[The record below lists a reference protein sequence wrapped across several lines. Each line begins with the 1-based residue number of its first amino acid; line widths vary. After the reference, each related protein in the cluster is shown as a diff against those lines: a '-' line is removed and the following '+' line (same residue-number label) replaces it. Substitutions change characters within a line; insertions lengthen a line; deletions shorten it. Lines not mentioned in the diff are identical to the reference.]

1 MNAKQPGILK
11 KVFQLHVLKVCLYI
25 TNLAAITMYIFVRLL
40 FHDYNISIKEDLMNF
55 GKTILIAVIL
65 GSVLC
70 TIYVAVVIVHKIFSN
85 KKETILA
92 SIGGG
97 EERNTMSLP
106 DDMKIAC

>member
-1 MNAKQPGILK
+1 MNTKQPTILK
-11 KVFQLHVLKVCLYI
+11 RIFQLHVLRACLYI

-55 GKTILIAVIL
+55 GETILIAVIL
-65 GSVLC
+65 GSVLG
-70 TIYVAVVIVHKIFSN
+70 TIYAAIIIVSKIFGN

-92 SIGGG
+92 SI
-97 EERNTMSLP
+97 EKDTVSLT